1 MICYEY
7 SVKIDSES
15 EEEKFGSYWELCD
28 YLNMKYGFDGV
39 FTKDMMANYF
49 KPRKNKNSKIN
60 PLIRSIYSIKRIR
73 TNKAI

>member
-7 SVKIDSES
+7 LVKFTEDDDDNI
-15 EEEKFGSYWELCD
+15 FGSYRTLCD
-28 YLNMKYGFDGV
+28 HLNMKYGFEGV

-49 KPRKNKNSKIN
+49 KPRLNKKSKIN
-60 PLIRSIYSIKRIR
+60 PLIRSIYSISRRR